1 LLCPALLSALQ
12 PTDMREAVMRLLVS
26 RNPRLL
32 TLVNKE
38 NKSPM
43 QFARSKQPKQI
54 LQVGWV
60 ERHAAFPCRFAAMC

>member
-1 LLCPALLSALQ
+1 
-12 PTDMREAVMRLLVS
+12 MRLLVS

-43 QFARSKQPKQI
+43 QFARSKQPKHI

-60 ERHAAFPCRFAAMC
+60 DGHAAFPCRFAALC